1 MGMIKYMPA
10 FIVPMLMAVSKLI
23 FHFLGI
29 SIKPLSVKKDQF
41 GAAVLT
47 SIGMIGFENA
57 TAPLIGNVDL
67 ISGIIGCSLCVTL
80 NAVHE
85 NVVVENW

>member
-1 MGMIKYMPA
+1 MIKYIPA
-10 FIVPMLMAVSKLI
+10 FMVPILMAFSKFI
-23 FHFLGI
+23 YHFLGI

-57 TAPLIGNVDL
+57 TAPLIGK
-67 ISGIIGCSLCVTL
+67 ISVNLGIIGCSFCVTL
-80 NAVHE
+80 NAVRD
-85 NVVVENW
+85 

>member
-1 MGMIKYMPA
+1 MGIIKHLPA
-10 FIVPMLMAVSKLI
+10 FVVSLLLPVSKFI

-29 SIKPLSVKKDQF
+29 SIKPLSVKANQF

-57 TAPLIGNVDL
+57 TAPLIG
-67 ISGIIGCSLCVTL
+67 IF
-80 NAVHE
+80 
-85 NVVVENW
+85 